1 MTAETL
7 KTSPYAIYIEH
18 LRKGELAYQ
27 VDPDGNAVHFP
38 RVAAPGSGAALTW
51 RVSQGLGTVHAT
63 TAMHSR
69 GSAPRSLVL
78 VDMNEGFRLMSRVE
92 GVDAQAVR
100 IGQRVRFHAA
110 GGEAEGEEP
119 YPLFVLVEEVKHV

>member
-1 MTAETL
+1 MNSEPL
-7 KTSPYAIYIEH
+7 KTSPHATYIEH
-18 LRKGELAYQ
+18 LRKGELGYQ
-27 VDPDGNAVHFP
+27 VSPDGQAVHFP
-38 RVAAPGSGAALTW
+38 RVVEPGTGAPLEW

-69 GSAPRSLVL
+69 GNAPRNLVL
-78 VDMNEGFRLMSRVE
+78 VDMDEGFRVMSRVE

-100 IGQRVRFHAA
+100 IGQRVQFHAA

-119 YPLFVLVEEVKHV
+119 YPLFTLLEATTHG